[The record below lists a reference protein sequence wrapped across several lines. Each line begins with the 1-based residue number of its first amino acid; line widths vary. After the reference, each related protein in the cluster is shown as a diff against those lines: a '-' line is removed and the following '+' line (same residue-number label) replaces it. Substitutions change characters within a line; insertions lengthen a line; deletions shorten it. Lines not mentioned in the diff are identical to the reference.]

1 MIWSDKPMEITYTF
15 ANGENVIVLVDEKL
29 GSTIMQLSKDLY
41 NNNHKETRRHQSL
54 NEVLEKNNMLAD
66 ENINIEEEFL
76 KQNDVDKL
84 HKAISKLKLSEQEI
98 IHKLYLD
105 KHPITQ
111 AEYAKILGITENA
124 VKQRVKWLRNK
135 LKKLLSTHT

>member
-1 MIWSDKPMEITYTF
+1 MLIKYKFLDGEKIEINVSDKIGKRILQIENEI
-15 ANGENVIVLVDEKL
+15 K
-29 GSTIMQLSKDLY
+29 
-41 NNNHKETRRHQSL
+41 NNNRRETRRHQSL
-54 NEVLEKNNMLAD
+54 IEDRADLIAD
-66 ENINIEEEFL
+66 ESINIEEEFL

-84 HKAISKLKLSEQEI
+84 HKAISKLKPSEQEI

-105 KHPITQ
+105 KHPMTQ

>member
-1 MIWSDKPMEITYTF
+1 
-15 ANGENVIVLVDEKL
+15 
-29 GSTIMQLSKDLY
+29 
-41 NNNHKETRRHQSL
+41 
-54 NEVLEKNNMLAD
+54 MLAD

-76 KQNDVDKL
+76 KQNDVGKL
-84 HKAISKLKLSEQEI
+84 HKAISKLKPSEQEI

-105 KHPITQ
+105 KHPMTQ

>member
-1 MIWSDKPMEITYTF
+1 MLTKYKFLDREKIEINVSDKIGKRILQIENEI
-15 ANGENVIVLVDEKL
+15 K
-29 GSTIMQLSKDLY
+29 
-41 NNNHKETRRHQSL
+41 NNNRRETRRHQSL
-54 NEVLEKNNMLAD
+54 IEDRADLIAD
-66 ENINIEEEFL
+66 ESINIEEEFL

-84 HKAISKLKLSEQEI
+84 HKAISKLKPSEQEI

-105 KHPITQ
+105 KHPMTQ

>member
-1 MIWSDKPMEITYTF
+1 MLIKYKFLDGEKIEINVSDKIGKCILQIENEI
-15 ANGENVIVLVDEKL
+15 K
-29 GSTIMQLSKDLY
+29 
-41 NNNHKETRRHQSL
+41 NNNRRETRRHQSL
-54 NEVLEKNNMLAD
+54 IEDRADLIAD
-66 ENINIEEEFL
+66 ESINIEEKFL

-84 HKAISKLKLSEQEI
+84 HKAISKLKPSEQEI

-105 KHPITQ
+105 KHPMTQ

>member
-1 MIWSDKPMEITYTF
+1 MLIKYKFLDGEKIEINVSDKIGKRILQIENEI
-15 ANGENVIVLVDEKL
+15 K
-29 GSTIMQLSKDLY
+29 
-41 NNNHKETRRHQSL
+41 NNNRRETRRHQSL
-54 NEVLEKNNMLAD
+54 IEDRADLIAD
-66 ENINIEEEFL
+66 ESINIEEEFL

-84 HKAISKLKLSEQEI
+84 HKAISKLKPSEQEI

-105 KHPITQ
+105 KHPMTQ
-111 AEYAKILGITENA
+111 AEYAKILGITEKA